1 MFVSVLDLAWAPCPL
16 ASASAPA
23 PGSRSR
29 SLLKPG
35 HASAS
40 GPVPRPLAAGAG
52 PGPRPR
58 ALGPHTFPEASSQED
73 EGASLKKVCQEC
85 LTEAENKNYVHV
97 NDKLKPSLEYWL
109 RPRQLVFFSVE
120 LVSFS
125 FFLVSF
131 SVF

>member
-1 MFVSVLDLAWAPCPL
+1 MLRPQAPCPGL
-16 ASASAPA
+16 WPPARA
-23 PGSRSR
+23 PG
-29 SLLKPG
+29 P
-35 HASAS
+35 
-40 GPVPRPLAAGAG
+40 G